1 MTDSQGFSS
10 GHMTIVLGEAK
21 AESKKIKVAFV
32 DKVQNVDN
40 TDIAPMLE
48 GIRGSM
54 EEQGY
59 SLALPKDLGS
69 HNGISNEQI
78 TTDFIAKSIAMDK
91 EKLTDF
97 TPHPHSFK
105 LDSQYSRA
113 QSKLTLHK
121 IIPLESQEIAITPA
135 WHHCP
140 LAQL

>member
-1 MTDSQGFSS
+1 
-10 GHMTIVLGEAK
+10 
-21 AESKKIKVAFV
+21 
-32 DKVQNVDN
+32 
-40 TDIAPMLE
+40 
-48 GIRGSM
+48 M

-135 WHHCP
+135 GITVPWRSSDINLKQ
-140 LAQL
+140 LAQNSIALKKGSTKDKIRYI